1 MGMGIKAKLP
11 KIVLKKFQG
20 DPIQYNPFW
29 DAFSSAVDENQ
40 QLSDVDKF
48 NYLKNLLEGP
58 AAAAIKGLPLTAD
71 NYGAA
76 KEILE
81 KRFGQ
86 KQIVINAHM
95 EGLVKLSP
103 VSCSHNLKRLGQLYH
118 QVESHV
124 GALQALGIDKDAYG
138 TLLLP
143 LLLEKIPM
151 DLCLIISR
159 KIDTLLQLFDNEIE
173 ARERCEVMTPKIPKK
188 PNYTQQPK
196 GRKINPST
204 AAALLNQ
211 GTKSVSCTYCR
222 GEHPS
227 AHCTTIT
234 DINARKTLETTRK
247 VLYLLSSDSFGKKLL
262 LQY

>member
-1 MGMGIKAKLP
+1 M
-11 KIVLKKFQG
+11 
-20 DPIQYNPFW
+20 
-29 DAFSSAVDENQ
+29 
-40 QLSDVDKF
+40 
-48 NYLKNLLEGP
+48 EGP

-81 KRFGQ
+81 KRFEQ

-103 VSCSHNLKRLGQLYH
+103 VSCNDDLKRLRQLH
-118 QVESHV
+118 DQVESHV
-124 GALQALGIDKDAYG
+124 RALQAIGIDKDAYG

-151 DLCLIISR
+151 DLRLIISR
-159 KIDTLLQLFDNEIE
+159 KIDTSEWDLDTLLQSFDNEIE
-173 ARERCEVMTPKIPKK
+173 AREQCEVMTPKTPKK
-188 PNYTQQPK
+188 PNYTQQPN
-196 GRKINPST
+196 GGKINPST

-227 AHCTTIT
+227 WLAFIGIIWQEIAPPILIATYVLKDTISLYVPVL
-234 DINARKTLETTRK
+234 NLKVPEQTL
-247 VLYLLSSDSFGKKLL
+247 VHGGGGGSFA
-262 LQY
+262 